1 MTSHPISDNAIDTQ
15 ATDGGRTMA
24 DEFKAQIEHGRLN
37 RIAYFRQRIV
47 EEQKNI
53 ILAVYK
59 SQLDVCNERIAR
71 YENIIKTLEG
81 E

>member
-1 MTSHPISDNAIDTQ
+1 M
-15 ATDGGRTMA
+15 MA
-24 DEFKAQIEHGRLN
+24 DEFKSQIAHGRLN

-47 EEQKNI
+47 EEQSNI
-53 ILAVYK
+53 VSAVYK

-71 YENIIKTLEG
+71 YRKIIKTLEG